1 MKTPTISIFENFPCG
16 NPRISPL
23 FLLAIITVST
33 GATAFDTRAFD
44 IPNSEMDRG
53 K

>member
-1 MKTPTISIFENFPCG
+1 MARG

-23 FLLAIITVST
+23 FLLVIITVAT
-33 GATAFDTRAFD
+33 DATAFDTRAFD

-53 K
+53 KQGPPNGRPRK

>member
-1 MKTPTISIFENFPCG
+1 MVRG
-16 NPRISPL
+16 NPRISLL
-23 FLLAIITVST
+23 FLLVIITVAT
-33 GATAFDTRAFD
+33 GTTAFGTRAFD

>member
-1 MKTPTISIFENFPCG
+1 M
-16 NPRISPL
+16 RINPL
-23 FLLAIITVST
+23 FLLVIFTVAT

-53 K
+53 KQGPANGRPI